1 MVNLG
6 FDVFPFVLTHACN
19 VNFTVKVADV
29 ADDGFVFH
37 ANHVI
42 VCDHIDVAGCC
53 DKNICFICGPV
64 HGDDSV
70 TFHSGLQG
78 ANRIDFYNPNLSGK
92 GAKSLGAALAHIAVA
107 DNNGN
112 FAGDH
117 DIGGAFNSIDQRLTA
132 AIEVIEFGFCDRIV
146 DIHRREAKRALSG
159 HLIQAVNAGC
169 SLFADA
175 FDMNDAL

>member
-1 MVNLG
+1 M
-6 FDVFPFVLTHACN
+6 
-19 VNFTVKVADV
+19 ADV

-42 VCDHIDVAGCC
+42 VSNHIDVAGRR
-53 DKNICFICGPV
+53 DKNIGFVCGPV
-64 HGDDSV
+64 LGDDSV
-70 TFHSGLQG
+70 AFHSGLKS
-78 ANRIDFYNPNLSGK
+78 ANRVNFHNPNLSGK
-92 GAKSLGAALAHIAVA
+92 SAKSLSAALAHIAVA

-169 SLFADA
+169 GLFANA
-175 FDMNDAL
+175 LDMNDAL